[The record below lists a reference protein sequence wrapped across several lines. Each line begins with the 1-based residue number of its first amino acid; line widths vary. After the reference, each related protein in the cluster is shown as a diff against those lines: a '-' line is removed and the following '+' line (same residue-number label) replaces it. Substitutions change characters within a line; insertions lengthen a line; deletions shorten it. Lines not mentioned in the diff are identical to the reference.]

1 MTLLILV
8 IVFFALIVCGMPIAF
23 AIGLSSLC
31 AILYQ
36 GMPIVL
42 LSHYMFAGIDSFILC
57 AVPMFILAGEVMLQG
72 GLTRSL
78 TDFADLLV
86 GRIRGGLGHSNVVG
100 SIFLA
105 GISGSATADAAAIG
119 SLLIPA
125 MADRGYSRA
134 YSTALTIS
142 GAIIG
147 PIIPPSLTFVIYALA
162 VGRTSIGGLFMAG
175 IVPGILVG
183 LAMMFVNY
191 RISKSRN
198 YEKRTYSYSRKQIWD
213 ITSKSAIVL
222 VMPIL
227 IVGGIL
233 SGVYTATESAAVA
246 SAYALIIG
254 FVFFRKLRLNKL
266 PQIFINSAKI
276 SAIFVVLLA
285 TSNIFSYI
293 LVTENVPTH
302 LANFMHALTQN
313 KYVFLLILNC
323 ILFIIGCLVDLFPA
337 ILIFG
342 PIFAPIGAS
351 YGIDPLHF
359 GIIFCVNLLIGLNTP
374 PVGSGLII
382 GAAIGGVSME
392 ELIRE
397 MLPFLVIQ
405 LVVLFLI
412 TYVPAFTLFIPKITG
427 F

>member
-1 MTLLILV
+1 MTLLILA

-57 AVPMFILAGEVMLQG
+57 AVPMFILAGEIMLQG

-86 GRIRGGLGHSNVVG
+86 GRIRGGLGHTNIMA

-125 MADRGYSRA
+125 MADRGYSKA
-134 YSTALTIS
+134 YSTAITIS

-162 VGRTSIGGLFMAG
+162 VGRTSIGALFMAG
-175 IVPGILVG
+175 IVPGILIG

-191 RISKSRN
+191 RISKNRK
-198 YEKRTYSYSRKQIWD
+198 YEKRTHSYSRKQIWD

-222 VMPIL
+222 VMPVL

-254 FVFFRKLRLNKL
+254 FTFFRMLKLSKL

-285 TSNIFSYI
+285 TSNLFSYI

-302 LANFMHALTQN
+302 LADFMHALTQN
-313 KYVFLLILNC
+313 KYVFLFILNC
-323 ILFIIGCLVDLFPA
+323 TLFVIGCLVDLFPA

-342 PIFAPIGAS
+342 PIFAPISAS

-392 ELIRE
+392 ELIQE
-397 MLPFLVIQ
+397 ILPFLGIQ
-405 LVVLFLI
+405 LVVLFLV
-412 TYVPAFTLFIPKITG
+412 TYVPAFTLLVPKITG